1 MIEDILYEKFLDL
14 SEGKQLDYLYIYLV
28 DADVKQLET
37 KYGPRRVE
45 ININDFEITIQANR
59 LRDARVIKNNLIME
73 GMILLEEEY
82 YKSKSGNYVVSYLY
96 EGTVQPICLN

>member
-1 MIEDILYEKFLDL
+1 MIESILYEKFLDL

-28 DADVKQLET
+28 DADVKKLET
-37 KYGPRRVE
+37 KYGPRRIE
-45 ININDFEITIQANR
+45 INIDDFEVTIKADK

-73 GMILLEEEY
+73 GMILVDEEY
-82 YKSKSGNYVVSYLY
+82 YKSKSGKYVVSYLY